1 VLIMISIGGY
11 DGMSALEIIGRFSTD
26 SVSLVREGAYACLER
41 SRIALGHKF
50 EQICFVHC

>member
-1 VLIMISIGGY
+1 MLIMISIGGY